1 MNDNMMPIAETT
13 ENQGLRLVVNNELPT
28 DCLDSV
34 PADCQQTATE
44 AASVDGILP
53 PYTGKKIQQYLN
65 ISERTFYRYLA
76 EIKEV
81 WFWATEEK
89 FRDGK
94 GYSQLAL
101 TELQHRNQFP
111 SKDEYVASVHR
122 ENGEAI
128 AQFKASQLPATEPAV
143 EPEGELAKVVPV
155 EVVAGLSTLQEN
167 LYKVDEFGSSRLAL
181 ANERLNQTGQNL
193 NLTLDQTREAM
204 RNLAMQQYQSSQA
217 DEVERRERLNREYLT
232 AYQEELALIQARNM
246 AREDAR
252 MQAQAMEQAIKGKA
266 QAPSDSNA
274 V

>member
-1 MNDNMMPIAETT
+1 MFERIDESTFQASEPTPSASPV
-13 ENQGLRLVVNNELPT
+13 QGTLHDALHDTVQ
-28 DCLDSV
+28 D
-34 PADCQQTATE
+34 TA
-44 AASVDGILP
+44 
-53 PYTGKKIQQYLN
+53 
-65 ISERTFYRYLA
+65 SECS
-76 EIKEV
+76 EV
-81 WFWATEEK
+81 
-89 FRDGK
+89 K
-94 GYSQLAL
+94 GYSIEQVMSICSVARRTAFKYAAEVVQTWYWLPEYEIRVNGIYTEFALA
-101 TELQHRNQFP
+101 ELKRRKSLGNLDNYRSVVHSENQ
-111 SKDEYVASVHR
+111 A
-122 ENGEAI
+122 AI
-128 AQFKASQLPATEPAV
+128 AQFKASQLPVTEPAV